1 MHVINIAK
9 SCVVDFNLFCNT
21 YIYIIHSEPASDQM
35 ASLDF
40 IEDIADFPGIFCI
53 SMLMKIRKAELDD
66 HKQAVVSVMCK
77 ESERLGRFC

>member
-1 MHVINIAK
+1 MRKLDKYCKILCSRLQPV
-9 SCVVDFNLFCNT
+9 LQ
-21 YIYIIHSEPASDQM
+21 YIRIHSEPASDQM

-40 IEDIADFPGIFCI
+40 IEDIADFPEIFCI

>member
-1 MHVINIAK
+1 
-9 SCVVDFNLFCNT
+9 
-21 YIYIIHSEPASDQM
+21 M

-40 IEDIADFPGIFCI
+40 IEDIADFPEIFCL

>member
-1 MHVINIAK
+1 
-9 SCVVDFNLFCNT
+9 
-21 YIYIIHSEPASDQM
+21 M

-40 IEDIADFPGIFCI
+40 IEDIADFPKIFCI